1 MPVYFNYLYIVT
13 KTIQRGVFM
22 TASKNDVSRII
33 IEIPKEK
40 HRKLKSKAALLG
52 KSMKDLILESLD
64 ATYGSDSN
72 SQLERR
78 DIKK

>member
-1 MPVYFNYLYIVT
+1 MA
-13 KTIQRGVFM
+13 
-22 TASKNDVSRII
+22 ASKNEVSRII

-64 ATYGSDSN
+64 ATYSIDSN
-72 SQLERR
+72 SHSER
-78 DIKK
+78 DMKK